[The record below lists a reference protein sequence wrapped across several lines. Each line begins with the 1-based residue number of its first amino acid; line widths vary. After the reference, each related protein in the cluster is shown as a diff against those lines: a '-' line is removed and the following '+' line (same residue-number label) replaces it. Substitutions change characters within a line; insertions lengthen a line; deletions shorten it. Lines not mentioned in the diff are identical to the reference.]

1 MRSASTG
8 DPLVDKVL
16 HYEEGSDWTA
26 PGYYYVGPGTHTLAN
41 ILNGREPVNQLDSA
55 ALAHD
60 IDYALVENEQDFKIA
75 DAEFKK
81 RAGEGFFSSAAA
93 LALDAHSYLRTHSNA
108 IRGENIVVYDQVVNK
123 LQAKGYKKTPL
134 QEKYLQQNYVRSVLA
149 KLPN

>member
-60 IDYALVENEQDFKIA
+60 IDYALVENAVYIVTGKHVPQSRYWPCFPVTIP
-75 DAEFKK
+75 
-81 RAGEGFFSSAAA
+81 A
-93 LALDAHSYLRTHSNA
+93 LAKSS
-108 IRGENIVVYDQVVNK
+108 
-123 LQAKGYKKTPL
+123 
-134 QEKYLQQNYVRSVLA
+134 
-149 KLPN
+149 